1 MFRGRRACVFACLV
15 TGLGLGGASL
25 AQAAPGD
32 LDPSFGSGTGA
43 SRVDLG
49 AAEFATGVALAPD
62 GRIVLAG
69 SSLAASD
76 GHESMLVARLAAGGA
91 LDTSFGFGTGAAHV
105 QIGTSTD
112 EGSGVVLQ
120 PDGKIVIVGSEFGSS
135 SDLALVAR
143 FSPAGALESGFG
155 EAGVARVAPSAGSA
169 LGHAVALQ
177 PDGKIL
183 LGGDAPFPGGSDL
196 LTARLNG
203 SDGTLDT
210 SFGGSGIVLSPFRNV
225 GPRAYSGFAVAAAPN
240 GEVRT
245 AGDTAASAGDNHS
258 DFFVGRSSAD
268 GEDGSSGFD
277 LGGDDHAR
285 GIAVEADGGI
295 LLAGYSSA
303 NGAYDFAVERLT
315 KDLQPDPSFGTAGH
329 ALIDLGGSDTAQAIA
344 VQPDGK
350 IILAGTTSSGKTSQ
364 FAVVRLQPNGT
375 LDSTFG
381 KGGKAIVNVFPGSQQ
396 AANAVALTSDG
407 RIVVAGQIGFGAS
420 ADLLTV
426 RLQGDS
432 GAGGSG
438 GGAGAGSGG
447 GSGGGP
453 GARSVPRCQGHK
465 ATIVG
470 NNAKNKLNGTKRADV
485 IVGLGG
491 NDSINGGGGND
502 IICAGGGN
510 DRVNGGAG
518 NDHLDGGA
526 GNDNL
531 SGAAGKDSLTGDSG
545 NDRMDGGG
553 GNDSLTGGAG
563 KDSLTGDAG
572 NDHLDGGGGND
583 SLNGGGGDDRLSGGA
598 GRDHLS
604 GGSGRNTAH
613 Q

>member
-1 MFRGRRACVFACLV
+1 
-15 TGLGLGGASL
+15 
-25 AQAAPGD
+25 
-32 LDPSFGSGTGA
+32 
-43 SRVDLG
+43 
-49 AAEFATGVALAPD
+49 
-62 GRIVLAG
+62 
-69 SSLAASD
+69 
-76 GHESMLVARLAAGGA
+76 
-91 LDTSFGFGTGAAHV
+91 
-105 QIGTSTD
+105 
-112 EGSGVVLQ
+112 
-120 PDGKIVIVGSEFGSS
+120 
-135 SDLALVAR
+135 
-143 FSPAGALESGFG
+143 
-155 EAGVARVAPSAGSA
+155 
-169 LGHAVALQ
+169 LQ

-183 LGGDAPFPGGSDL
+183 IGGDNPFPGGANG
-196 LTARLNG
+196 LTARLKS

-210 SFGGSGIVLSPFRNV
+210 SFGGNGIVLSPFRNT
-225 GPRAYSGFAVAAAPN
+225 GPREFEGFAVAAAPN

-258 DFFVGRSSAD
+258 NFFVSRSSAD

-285 GIAVEADGGI
+285 GIVVEADGAI

-315 KDLQPDPSFGTAGH
+315 NKLLPDPSFGTAGH
-329 ALIDLGGSDTAQAIA
+329 VLIDLGGSDTAQAIA

-350 IILAGTTSSGKTSQ
+350 IVLAGTTSSGKTSQ
-364 FAVVRLQPNGT
+364 FAVVRLQPNGS

-381 KGGKAIVNVFPGSQQ
+381 KGGKAIANVFPNSQQ
-396 AANAVALTSDG
+396 AANAVALTADG
-407 RIVVAGQIGFGAS
+407 RIVVAGQIGFGTS

-432 GAGGSG
+432 GAGG
-438 GGAGAGSGG
+438 ADGG
-447 GSGGGP
+447 GSGSGSGGAGGGS
-453 GARSVPRCQGHK
+453 GASSVPRCQGHK

-470 NNAKNKLNGTKRADV
+470 TNGKNKLTGTKRADV

-491 NDSINGGGGND
+491 NDTINGGGGND

-518 NDHLDGGA
+518 NDRLDGGA

-531 SGAAGKDSLTGDSG
+531 SGAAGKDSLTGDAG

-553 GNDSLTGGAG
+553 GNDSLSGGAG

-583 SLNGGGGDDRLSGGA
+583 SLSGGAGNDRLAGGA
-598 GRDHLS
+598 GRDRLS
-604 GGSGRNTAH
+604 GGSGRNSAH